1 MASSP
6 IDEVAQSF
14 SRLMRL
20 SARAKSKVGADQG
33 LNFKSSGIL
42 IHLANSGPARSS
54 EIGEALHFDPAVVSR
69 QTHELIDLEL
79 IERIPDPLDGRATKL
94 QCTAKGLAT
103 YNKNKAFRRAFF
115 EDLLKS
121 WTSEDIETL
130 NHLLNTLTSD
140 FEAKLGTDDH
150 TMCVTKPQE
159 N

>member
-6 IDEVAQSF
+6 AEEVAQSF

-20 SARAKSKVGADQG
+20 SARAKSKVGSDQG

-42 IHLANSGPARSS
+42 IHLAISGPTRSS

-69 QTHELIDLEL
+69 QTHELIGLEL

-94 QCTAKGLAT
+94 QCTEKGLAT
-103 YNKNKAFRRAFF
+103 FSKIKEFRRAFF

-121 WTSEDIETL
+121 WNPDDIKTL
-130 NHLLNTLTSD
+130 NQLLNTLTSD
-140 FEAKLGTDDH
+140 FEAKLGTDGH
-150 TMCVTKPQE
+150 TICETKTQE